1 MSAKIAKIDLFLL
14 VRKASS
20 LRQTP
25 VRADTI
31 ANLRNVEMATAS
43 SLQDYKVIK
52 NMFRDHGLS
61 QGDATN
67 DKNVTKSLWFLQ
79 FQFLLA
85 FFCVQYNKINKEAW
99 APSIQFL
106 PANLNI

>member
-31 ANLRNVEMATAS
+31 ENLRNVEMATAI
-43 SLQDYKVIK
+43 SLQDYQVTK
-52 NMFRDHGLS
+52 NMF
-61 QGDATN
+61 
-67 DKNVTKSLWFLQ
+67 
-79 FQFLLA
+79 
-85 FFCVQYNKINKEAW
+85 
-99 APSIQFL
+99 
-106 PANLNI
+106 

>member
-31 ANLRNVEMATAS
+31 ENLQNVEMATAI
-43 SLQDYKVIK
+43 SLQDYQVTK
-52 NMFRDHGLS
+52 NMF
-61 QGDATN
+61 
-67 DKNVTKSLWFLQ
+67 
-79 FQFLLA
+79 
-85 FFCVQYNKINKEAW
+85 
-99 APSIQFL
+99 
-106 PANLNI
+106 

>member
-20 LRQTP
+20 LRQTL
-25 VRADTI
+25 VRADAI
-31 ANLRNVEMATAS
+31 KNLRNVEMAAVI
-43 SLQDYKVIK
+43 SLQDYQVTK
-52 NMFRDHGLS
+52 NMFRDQGLS
-61 QGDATN
+61 QEDATN

-85 FFCVQYNKINKEAW
+85 FFCVQ
-99 APSIQFL
+99 
-106 PANLNI
+106 